1 MVLHKG
7 KKVKKKI
14 VVAVTGASGSIY
26 GLSLLKVLL
35 NNPID
40 VFLVVSDAGKTVMQ
54 YETAYNG
61 ELLEKFVLSQCKN
74 VHKDAKLYES
84 KVSDLSAS
92 FASGSFIC
100 DGMVVAPCSM
110 KSLGAIAHGISDG
123 LILRAADVC
132 LKEKRPLILL
142 TRETPLS
149 LIHLKNMCSA
159 AVAGA
164 TIMPP
169 CPGFYLN
176 PKTVDDLVNIVV
188 ARILD
193 HLKIPHQLADS
204 WKSK

>member
-1 MVLHKG
+1 M
-7 KKVKKKI
+7 KKKI

-35 NNPID
+35 NSPID
-40 VFLVVSDAGKTVMQ
+40 VFFVVSDAGKTVME

-61 ELLEKFVLSQCKN
+61 GSLKEFVLSQCRS
-74 VHKDAKLYES
+74 VHKDANIYEAE
-84 KVSDLSAS
+84 VSDLSAS
-92 FASGSFIC
+92 FASGSFVC
-100 DGMVVAPCSM
+100 DSMVIAPCSM

-159 AVAGA
+159 AAAGA

-176 PKTVDDLVNIVV
+176 PKTIDDLVNTVV
-188 ARILD
+188 ARVLD
-193 HLKIPHQLADS
+193 HLKITHLLADR
-204 WKSK
+204 W

>member
-1 MVLHKG
+1 MH
-7 KKVKKKI
+7 
-14 VVAVTGASGSIY
+14 
-26 GLSLLKVLL
+26 LLKALL
-35 NNPID
+35 SSPVD
-40 VFLVVSDAGKTVMQ
+40 VFFVASDAGKTVMQ

-61 ELLEKFVLSQCKN
+61 GSLKEFVLSQCKSI
-74 VHKDAKLYES
+74 HKDANLYEA

-92 FASGSFIC
+92 FASGSFAC

-149 LIHLKNMCSA
+149 LIHLKNMCSVA
-159 AVAGA
+159 AAGA

-176 PKTVDDLVNIVV
+176 PKTIDDLVNSIVT
-188 ARILD
+188 RILD
-193 HLKIPHQLADS
+193 HLKITYMFADR
-204 WKSK
+204 WG